1 MTTGSRYE
9 EGMATRRSVLG
20 DDYVDGTVS
29 SRTDFNEP
37 FQELITE
44 AAWGGVW
51 SRDNISK
58 RERSM
63 LTIALLAAFGHTE
76 ELELHLHASANT
88 GTSADDIR
96 EALLHVA
103 IYGGVP
109 AANSAMKI
117 AKRVLEER
125 DQA

>member
-1 MTTGSRYE
+1 MV
-9 EGMATRRSVLG
+9 TRRAVLG
-20 DDYVDGTVS
+20 DSYVDGTVS
-29 SRTDFNEP
+29 NRTEFNQP
-37 FQELITE
+37 FQELITN

-63 LTIALLAAFGHTE
+63 LTIALLAALGHHE

-88 GTSADDIR
+88 DTSADDIR

-117 AKRVLEER
+117 AKRILEER
-125 DQA
+125 GDA